1 MLYRDKYAKY
11 LAVYALILLF
21 FGGCGGY
28 KSGYAV
34 PPGKINRSPAMYKAT
49 MRPYTVR
56 GIRYYPTVVKVGTTY
71 KGTASWYGYDFHG
84 NSTSNG
90 EFYNMYAYTAAHK
103 TLPMN
108 TILKVTNLKNGKS
121 VIVRVNDRGPFAA
134 NRIIDLSYAA
144 AKKIDMIRDGTAPV
158 KITVLGFNGKITPK
172 GKIVPQKEIKKVTLK
187 NFAVQIGSF
196 RNIEGAYRYKEKYD
210 RYLNRYYAII
220 KKFIYNN
227 KPVFKVWLKGFRS
240 EKEARDF
247 IASNH
252 IPGAFIVRE

>member
-1 MLYRDKYAKY
+1 MKPYS
-11 LAVYALILLF
+11 I
-21 FGGCGGY
+21 
-28 KSGYAV
+28 S
-34 PPGKINRSPAMYKAT
+34 GKI
-49 MRPYTVR
+49 
-56 GIRYYPTVVKVGTTY
+56 YYPTVVKVGTVY

-158 KITVLGFNGKITPK
+158 KITVLGFNAKIAPSKTAKPQ
-172 GKIVPQKEIKKVTLK
+172 KIVKKVTLS

-196 RNIEGAYRYKEKYD
+196 QSLQGAYRYKEKYN

-227 KPVFKVWLKGFRS
+227 KPVFKVWLKGFKS

-247 IASNH
+247 IAANH
-252 IPGAFIVRE
+252 IPGSFIVRE